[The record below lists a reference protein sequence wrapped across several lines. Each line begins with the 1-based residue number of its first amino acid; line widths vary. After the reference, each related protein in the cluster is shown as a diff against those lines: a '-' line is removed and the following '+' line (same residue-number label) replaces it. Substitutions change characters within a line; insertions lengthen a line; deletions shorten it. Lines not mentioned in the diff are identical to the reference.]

1 MIRKSAYVIFMLCF
15 VIGAM
20 APVAVG
26 AEAMTAPVEPA
37 TPAIGVSY
45 KLQVAQE
52 GMYRLTYTDLQTAGL
67 PVDTLNP
74 AQLQIFAG
82 GSEIAI
88 FVAGEGDGI
97 FDSSDYVAFYGK
109 PVHTLYTDINTY
121 WLVFGEANG
130 LRMTQRDVTP
140 AGGVPQS
147 AFATTMH
154 FEDNQLYDGK
164 IPSTE
169 GGDHWY
175 SSNYFFLLCSTPSTC
190 PTQTLSYPM
199 NLPGLASGSFAAS
212 LHVALRGVWSN
223 PFVNP
228 DHLVTFYLNGTL
240 LGNVSWDD
248 YELSDTTLAFDQ
260 SILQITNTVTA
271 TAVVVGSGVQDQIYP
286 DWFELTYHDVPAAR
300 SDVARCDADSAGTLA
315 YAIGGFT
322 DSNIHAFDV
331 TDANHPTRLVNAAVT
346 GALAPFTLEFSDV
359 RAVPNSRCLSLA
371 DAAFLTPLSITL
383 DTPSNLKALTN
394 GADYLVITHHDFL
407 APATQLANYRAS
419 HNQYATAVVDVR
431 DIYDEF
437 SFGLMSQQA
446 IKDFLTFTYNNWQP
460 RPQFVLL
467 MGDATYDPK
476 GFSAIPDQ
484 VFVPAFLAM
493 SDSFM
498 GETAADNRYVD
509 VDNNKMPDMHL
520 GRFPVNTVAEAQE
533 MVDRVVSYEA
543 QTPDQAWNRRVIFVA
558 DDADGAGNFSEHSDL
573 VADHILPATFTQS
586 KLYFRINY
594 TSASALRTALLNGI
608 NSGALFVNYNGH
620 SSIPY
625 WGGERYFRTS
635 DVATLT
641 NAGRWPVMLPM
652 TCLEGYYIV
661 PGYKSQGETVV
672 RTLGRGAIA
681 SWSPT
686 GLGVA
691 TGHTEL
697 YTGFYEAIFE
707 QGILQLGPATTAGK
721 LKLFNTSSP
730 FKELLDNYILFG
742 DPALTLA
749 LPAADL
755 GISKSVEPAGSVA
768 PGQPLT
774 YTITVSNTGQL
785 SASGVRITDTLPAE
799 LSNVAW
805 SASHGD
811 VILETGS
818 NLVWTVAALA
828 AGEQRTIT
836 LNGAVTNTI
845 TSTTIITNTA
855 QVSGDPP
862 DRRSTNNSATV
873 TTQVATGASDLG
885 GLVWA
890 DISGDGLPNENPLMG
905 LQSFVI
911 AVLDQG
917 GATVA
922 TTLSNSSG
930 QWSINGLPPGAY
942 NVVIQSLPGFIPTT
956 PTSRIAIA
964 TPGQNL
970 LNLNFGYVVPTG
982 VGLSSFTASVE
993 GAQVRVAWTSL
1004 RELNLVGYYV
1014 YNSPTANGLRT
1025 RITNEIVPAQGNA
1038 SSYVALDPA
1047 GNSGEFYWIEAVAP
1061 DGSTWYGPTAAQAQ
1075 NWHRVFLPVAQR

>member
-1 MIRKSAYVIFMLCF
+1 MMRKSVYVIFMLCF
-15 VIGAM
+15 MIGAM
-20 APVAVG
+20 GPAAIG
-26 AEAMTAPVEPA
+26 AEAGAALVGPTAPA
-37 TPAIGVSY
+37 TGVSY
-45 KLQVAQE
+45 RIQVAQE
-52 GMYRLTYTDLQTAGL
+52 GMYRLTYTDLQLAGL
-67 PVDTLNP
+67 PVDTLDP
-74 AQLQIFAG
+74 AQIQIFVG
-82 GSEIAI
+82 GVEIAI
-88 FVAGEGDGI
+88 FVAGEGDGH
-97 FDSSDYVAFYGK
+97 FDASDYVVFYGK

-140 AGGVPQS
+140 AGGAPQS
-147 AFATTMH
+147 AFATTAH
-154 FEDNQLYDGK
+154 FEDNQLYDSK
-164 IPSTE
+164 LPNTE

-175 SSNYFFLLCSTPSTC
+175 SSNYFFLLCSAPNVC
-190 PTQTLSYPM
+190 PTQTLSFPM
-199 NLPGLASGSFAAS
+199 NLPGLAGGSFPAS
-212 LHVALRGVWSN
+212 LHVAMRGAVAN

-228 DHLVTFYLNGTL
+228 DHLITFYMNGTL
-240 LGNVSWDD
+240 LGDVSWDE
-248 YELSDTTLAFDQ
+248 YELSNSSLAFDQ
-260 SILQITNTVTA
+260 SVLQITNTVTA

-286 DWFELTYHDVPAAR
+286 DWFELSYHDAPEAR
-300 SDVARCDADSAGTLA
+300 NDVARCDADTAGALA
-315 YAIGGFT
+315 FSINGFSGS
-322 DSNIHAFDV
+322 DIHAFDV
-331 TDANHPTRLVNAAVT
+331 TDANHPTRLLNAAVA
-346 GALAPFTLEFSDV
+346 GAQAPFTLQFTDV
-359 RAVPNSRCLSLA
+359 RAAPNSRCFSLT
-371 DAAFLTPLSITL
+371 DTAFSAPLSITL
-383 DTPSNLKALTN
+383 DTPSDLRAPTN

-407 APATQLANYRAS
+407 AQAIQLANYRAS
-419 HNQYATAVVDVR
+419 HNQYVTAAVDVQ

-437 SFGLMSQQA
+437 SAGLMSQQA
-446 IKDFLTFTYNNWQP
+446 IKDFLTFAYNNWHP

-484 VFVPAFLAM
+484 VFVPAFLAI

-533 MVDRVVSYEA
+533 MVDRVISYEA
-543 QTPDQAWNRRVIFVA
+543 QTPDQTWNRHVIFVA
-558 DDADGAGNFSEHSDL
+558 DDTDGAGNFAEHSNL

-594 TSASALRTALLNGI
+594 TSSSALRTALLNGF
-608 NSGALFVNYNGH
+608 NSGALFINYNGH

-625 WGGERYFRTS
+625 WGGERYLRTS
-635 DVATLT
+635 DIATLT
-641 NAGRWPVMLPM
+641 NAGKWPVMLPM

-661 PGYKSQGETVV
+661 PGYKSEGETVV

-749 LPAADL
+749 VPAADL
-755 GISKSVEPAGSVA
+755 GISKSVEPAGPVA

-785 SASGVRITDTLPAE
+785 SAGGVRITETLPAE

-811 VILETGS
+811 VVLETGS

-855 QVSGDPP
+855 QVSGNPP

-873 TTQVATGASDLG
+873 TTQVATGASDVG

-890 DISGDGLPNENPLMG
+890 DITGDGLPNENPLLG

-922 TTLSNSSG
+922 TTLSDSSG
-930 QWSINGLPPGAY
+930 QWRIDDLPPGAY
-942 NVVIQSLPGFIPTT
+942 SVLVQAQPGYVPTT
-956 PTSRIAIA
+956 PTTRAIVT
-964 TPGQNL
+964 TPGQNQ

-982 VGLSSFTASVE
+982 IGLSSFTANVE
-993 GAQVRVAWTSL
+993 GTQVRVAWTAL
-1004 RELNLVGYYV
+1004 RESSILGYHV
-1014 YNSPTANGLRT
+1014 YHGLTANGPRT
-1025 RITNEIVPAQGNA
+1025 RITNDMIPAQGSA
-1038 SSYVALDPA
+1038 SSYVILHPT
-1047 GNSGEFYWIEAVAP
+1047 GHSGEFYWIEALGPGESA
-1061 DGSTWYGPTAAQAQ
+1061 WYGPAAAQTQ
-1075 NWHRVFLPVAQR
+1075 NWRYMFLPIAQR